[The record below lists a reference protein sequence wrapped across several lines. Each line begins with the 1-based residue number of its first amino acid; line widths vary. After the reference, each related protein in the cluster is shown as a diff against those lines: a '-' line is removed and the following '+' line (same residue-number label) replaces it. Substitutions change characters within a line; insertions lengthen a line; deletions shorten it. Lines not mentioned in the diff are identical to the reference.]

1 LDYTT
6 LILQI
11 SLLVDAGLVVLIW
24 LVQLIIYPS
33 FTYYSAKNLFKWH
46 QKYTTRLAF
55 VVIPLM
61 LSQLVLA
68 IVAVFYELNMVNIYS
83 LLIVLFLWLF
93 TFISFAP
100 LHHKISEGD
109 TNQSILQLLIRR
121 NWIRTFFW
129 SFLFIVHLIGYI
141 SL

>member
-1 LDYTT
+1 
-6 LILQI
+6 
-11 SLLVDAGLVVLIW
+11 
-24 LVQLIIYPS
+24 
-33 FTYYSAKNLFKWH
+33 
-46 QKYTTRLAF
+46 
-55 VVIPLM
+55 
-61 LSQLVLA
+61 LA
-68 IVAVFYELNMVNIYS
+68 IVAVFYELNMVNICS

>member
-33 FTYYSAKNLFKWH
+33 FTYYSAENLLKWH

-68 IVAVFYELNMVNIYS
+68 IVAVFYELNMVNICS